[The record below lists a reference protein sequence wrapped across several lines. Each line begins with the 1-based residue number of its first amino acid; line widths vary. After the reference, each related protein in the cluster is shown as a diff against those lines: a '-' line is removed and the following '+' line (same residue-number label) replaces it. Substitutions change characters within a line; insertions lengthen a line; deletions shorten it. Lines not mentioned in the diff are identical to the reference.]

1 MKIIAIIIAA
11 LAISTLSVCADEI
24 HLVQTIAYD
33 DTMLPVNAPATNS
46 IYVLLLPL
54 HDGGNVHINPVVL
67 KKFDGNEIGR
77 IIEGA
82 VARGFLPKGSVLH
95 VDPSPEMERPPD
107 AEVKTLTDH
116 CKKVEIN
123 VVVSST
129 L

>member
-1 MKIIAIIIAA
+1 MKITAIIITA

-24 HLVQTIAYD
+24 RLVQTIAYG
-33 DTMLPVNAPATNS
+33 DTLLPASAPATNS

-54 HDGGNVHINPVVL
+54 HDGAKVHVNPVVL
-67 KKFDGNEIGR
+67 KKFDGKEIGR

-82 VARGFLPKGSVLH
+82 VSRKFLPSGCVLH

-107 AEVKTLTDH
+107 AEVKALTDY
-116 CKKVEIN
+116 CKRIEIH

-129 L
+129 M